1 MANKKYPAT
10 CEECDHFDGE
20 DCTIII
26 DYEAD
31 YEKCLKPTEDGLGY
45 EFCPLYGGYPK
56 ESDDA

>member
-1 MANKKYPAT
+1 MSKKKMPVD
-10 CEECDHFDGE
+10 CEHCEYFDGE

-56 ESDDA
+56 EEQA